1 MVASI
6 DMSRCLLECMPTTKQ
21 AKLEVYILTFGSR
34 APHNFTYKIARIVRR
49 NECIT
54 IPHDIVWY
62 LDAEKLDL
70 GINSLFVFESSVR
83 PLFLDQPN
91 YHCHPPTDPPPA
103 TLKQHHHCEA
113 HQEGY

>member
-62 LDAEKLDL
+62 LDAEKFGL
-70 GINSLFVFESSVR
+70 GHKFTFC
-83 PLFLDQPN
+83 F
-91 YHCHPPTDPPPA
+91 
-103 TLKQHHHCEA
+103 
-113 HQEGY
+113 

>member
-1 MVASI
+1 
-6 DMSRCLLECMPTTKQ
+6 MPTTKQ

-70 GINSLFVFESSVR
+70 GINSLFVFEVLRASSVPR
-83 PLFLDQPN
+83 SAQLSLPSTN
-91 YHCHPPTDPPPA
+91 
-103 TLKQHHHCEA
+103 
-113 HQEGY
+113 